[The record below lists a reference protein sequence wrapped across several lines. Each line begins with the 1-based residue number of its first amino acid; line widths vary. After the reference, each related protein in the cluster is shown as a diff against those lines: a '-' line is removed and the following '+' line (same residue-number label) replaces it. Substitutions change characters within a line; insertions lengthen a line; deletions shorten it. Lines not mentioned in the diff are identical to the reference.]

1 MARPY
6 SADLNECAF
15 TRAGAG
21 ESRRSVA
28 KAFGASPSAV
38 IKCAEQGQRRGDAA
52 PSRLGGGGPT
62 IGGDQAAWFIDRTES
77 GDDVTIRGAV
87 AELAARGLDVSRF
100 AVWRFVRAEGSH

>member
-6 SADLNECAF
+6 SADLDERAV

-38 IKCAEQGQRRGDAA
+38 FKWTERAQRRGDAA

-62 IGGDQAAWFIDRTES
+62 IGGDHAAWFIDQTES
-77 GDDVTIRGAV
+77 GDDVTIQGAV
-87 AELAARGLDVSRF
+87 AEPTTRGLDVSRF
-100 AVWRFVRAEGSH
+100 AVWRFVRTEGRS